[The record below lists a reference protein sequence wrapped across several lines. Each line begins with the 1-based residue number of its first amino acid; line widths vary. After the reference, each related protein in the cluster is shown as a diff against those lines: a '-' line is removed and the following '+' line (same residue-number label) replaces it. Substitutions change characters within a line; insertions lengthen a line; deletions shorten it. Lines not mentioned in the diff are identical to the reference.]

1 LSNFRIDSS
10 EKLPFALGL
19 TNGLDSFILNPMF
32 KKIPIPSSFSLNK
45 KGKTYLLL
53 HNDYNEGLLRQGVE
67 DLETFFKTHL
77 LTTKYL
83 NGRTPHPS
91 IPIQDGMRIVIRK
104 YSHGGLLRAFNRDLF
119 LFGARSFKELSLT
132 EEIRSSSI
140 PTIQPIGAIHQI
152 VFWPFYRAYL
162 LSLELPHAKNLIQYF
177 QENGSALSLKTLR
190 HKRKTVRAAGLLLR
204 QFHQKG
210 FYHRDLQ
217 LKNLLVAEDQV
228 LIIDFD
234 RSYRKKALSFREMVK
249 NLLRL
254 NRSVEKWK
262 RSGLPITRTDRLRFL
277 LAYAGGDQEILKVL
291 RRALRTFSMGL
302 FFHRIGWTFEK
313 VVRS

>member
-1 LSNFRIDSS
+1 
-10 EKLPFALGL
+10 
-19 TNGLDSFILNPMF
+19 MF
-32 KKIPIPSSFSLNK
+32 KKIPIPPSFSLTE

-53 HNDYNEGLLRQGVE
+53 RNDYEESLLHQGIG
-67 DLETFFKTHL
+67 DLETFFKNHL

-91 IPIQDGMRIVIRK
+91 IPIQNGKRMVLRK
-104 YSHGGLLRAFNRDLF
+104 YSHGGLLRFLNRDLF

-132 EEIRSSSI
+132 EEIRSSDI

-152 VFWPFYRAYL
+152 VTDPFYRAYL
-162 LSLELPHAKNLIQYF
+162 LSLEISPAKDLIQYF
-177 QENGSALSLKTLR
+177 QENGPSFSRESLL
-190 HKRKTVRAAGLLLR
+190 HKRKTIKAAGFLLR
-204 QFHQKG
+204 QFHQRG

-217 LKNLLVAEDQV
+217 LKNLLVAGDQV

-234 RSYRKKALSFREMVK
+234 RSYRKKILSVRERVK

-262 RSGLPITRTDRLRFL
+262 HSGLPITRTDRWRFL
-277 LAYAGGDQEILKVL
+277 MAYAGEDQEIRKAIQ
-291 RRALRTFSMGL
+291 RALLTYSIGL
-302 FFHRIGWTFEK
+302 LFHRIGWFFQKT
-313 VVRS
+313 VGG